1 MDLASLLMPMLSGG
15 MGAQGSMA
23 GLQPIQQPGT
33 AQQQGSMAPYMNP
46 DQMAQLQTD
55 TLDYQ
60 RRNQLAN
67 ALMSQGYVPNSGKF
81 GMLAGIASMLGGK
94 FAQSQNDSKLSD
106 IIKRQYQAESQAAA
120 AKRAQDLQDLI
131 AKTNVETQGKIT
143 EDEAK
148 SKFEKQY
155 QKNVV
160 DNGFVIDPNNPG
172 ASVAV
177 PGFSA
182 AQIAL
187 AGGKA
192 NAEAAARARYAGADS
207 AAQLGQIQKLM
218 AMPDSPVK
226 QAMLT
231 KALGEGGMQSLQ
243 MSNMFGG
250 GASGG
255 QGGTVQSG
263 PTGDDFLKGLPPA
276 IAGQVKAIAE
286 GRQAPPTSMALRSP
300 MGQQLMAAVTQY
312 DPTFDATNYGA
323 RAGVRNDFTRGKA
336 AQAVNA
342 MNTAIGHA
350 GTLLDAADALNNTPF
365 PILNSALNAGAQAI
379 GDPRIQQFNVARN
392 ALAGELTKAFRGSPG
407 SEKDIQEAQSS
418 LNAAGSPEQM
428 KAAIGQAMKLLAS
441 KKESLAEQYRKGF
454 GAKSEPNFLDPHAQA
469 ALQKLQTG
477 GIDVGALAGDESLPS
492 QAASAQA
499 APTATA
505 TGPNGQKIGLV
516 NGQWVPL

>member
-1 MDLASLLMPMLSGG
+1 MALADMLLPMLG
-15 MGAQGSMA
+15 MGAMDASQQGPTQIPAM
-23 GLQPIQQPGT
+23 GT
-33 AQQQGSMAPYMNP
+33 AAQQGSMMPFMDPSA
-46 DQMAQLQTD
+46 MAQLQTD
-55 TLDYQ
+55 QLDYQ
-60 RRNQLAN
+60 RRNQLAQQ
-67 ALMSQGYVPNSGKF
+67 LMSTGYVPNSGKF
-81 GMLAGIASMLGGK
+81 GVLAGLASMLGGK
-94 FAQSQNDSKLSD
+94 LAQSQNDQKLSD
-106 IIKRQYQAESQAAA
+106 IVKRQIEAEQQAAT
-120 AKRAQDLQDLI
+120 AQRQQALQDLYN
-131 AKTNVETQGKIT
+131 KTQIETGGKIQ
-143 EDEAK
+143 EDVAK
-148 SKFEKQY
+148 AKAEKDY
-155 QKNVV
+155 QKSVV
-160 DNGFVIDPNNPG
+160 ENGMMVDFANPQN
-172 ASVAV
+172 SQML
-177 PGFSA
+177 PGYTD

-243 MSNMFGG
+243 MSSMFGG
-250 GASGG
+250 GG

-263 PTGDDFLKGLPPA
+263 PTGEDFLKNLPPA

-312 DPTFDATNYGA
+312 DPTFDATNYAA
-323 RAGVRNDFTRGKA
+323 RAKTRNDFTSGKA
-336 AQAVNA
+336 GQAVNA

-350 GTLLDAADALNNTPF
+350 GTLLDAADALNNTSF
-365 PILNSALNAGAQAI
+365 PMLNSALNAGAQAV
-379 GDPRIQQFNVARN
+379 GDPRIAQFNTARN
-392 ALAGELTKAFRGSPG
+392 ALAGELTKAFRGSSG
-407 SEKDIQEAQSS
+407 SEKDIQEVQQNLS
-418 LNAAGSPEQM
+418 AAGSPEQM

-441 KKESLAEQYRKGF
+441 KKESLADQYSKGF
-454 GAKSEPNFLDPHAQA
+454 GTNSQPNFLDPHAQA
-469 ALQKLQTG
+469 ALDKLQKG
-477 GIDVGALAGDESLPS
+477 GIDVGALAGDEGLPAQPTS
-492 QAASAQA
+492 GAAAQA